1 MTAEDPPRWLP
12 PTWAEESQTPPPE
25 PPEPRQVPVWVPFV
39 ALLAALLIISL
50 FAALLGGIVA
60 AVDPDVDLK
69 DDTPLGVLFGVMAVQ
84 YIVFAATALVA
95 LKLALGRIRRED
107 LGLLRVRSVRAA
119 IGWAVLVFLAF
130 LVITAVVSA
139 LQDVDE
145 QGLVKDVKA
154 EDAIGILAIY
164 CVLICILAPF
174 FEELFF
180 RGFMYTILWRRLGPI
195 WAALIV
201 GALFGLGHAGDAPWL
216 SVAALGAFGVGLC
229 LLYWRTQSIVPG
241 MALHALNNSITF
253 GAVKELDPALFV
265 GVVFLSVGVVT
276 AAASA
281 LSSRQ
286 TVTA

>member
-1 MTAEDPPRWLP
+1 
-12 PTWAEESQTPPPE
+12 
-25 PPEPRQVPVWVPFV
+25 
-39 ALLAALLIISL
+39 
-50 FAALLGGIVA
+50 
-60 AVDPDVDLK
+60 
-69 DDTPLGVLFGVMAVQ
+69 MAVQ
-84 YIVFAATALVA
+84 YIVFAAAALVT
-95 LKLALGRIRRED
+95 LKLALGRIRRAD
-107 LGLLRVRSVRAA
+107 LGLARVQRIWPA
-119 IGWAVLVFLAF
+119 IGWAVLVFVAF
-130 LVITAVVSA
+130 LAVEVIVTS

-154 EDAIGILAIY
+154 EDSVGILAIY
-164 CVLICILAPF
+164 CLLICILAPF

-195 WAALIV
+195 WAAVLV

-265 GVVFLSVGVVT
+265 GVVCLSVGVVT

-281 LSSRQ
+281 LSARAP
-286 TVTA
+286 VTA

>member
-1 MTAEDPPRWLP
+1 MTYEEPPRWLP
-12 PTWAEESQTPPPE
+12 PTWGEEPQTPPTE
-25 PPEPRQVPVWVPFV
+25 PPKPREVPVWAPFV

-60 AVDPDVDLK
+60 AMDPDVDLK
-69 DDTPLGVLFGVMAVQ
+69 DDTPLGVLFGVMAIQ
-84 YIVFAATALVA
+84 YIVFAAAALVT
-95 LKLALGRIRRED
+95 LQLAAGRIRRID
-107 LGLLRVRSVRAA
+107 LGLRRVTSIRAA
-119 IGWAVLVFLAF
+119 IGWAALVLFGFLAIE
-130 LVITAVVSA
+130 LIVTA

-154 EDAIGILAIY
+154 EDSVGILAIY
-164 CVLICILAPF
+164 CVLICVFAPF

-180 RGFMYTILWRRLGPI
+180 RGFMFTIMWRRLGPI

-265 GVVFLSVGVVT
+265 GVVCLSVGVVT

-281 LSSRQ
+281 LSSRA

>member
-12 PTWAEESQTPPPE
+12 PTWADESQPPPPPE
-25 PPEPRQVPVWVPFV
+25 PSEPRPVPVWVPFV

-60 AVDPDVDLK
+60 AADPSVNLS

-84 YIVFAATALVA
+84 YIVFAAAALVT
-95 LKLALGRIRRED
+95 LKLATGRIQRVD
-107 LGLLRVRSVRAA
+107 LGLTRVRNVWPA
-119 IGWAVLVFLAF
+119 IGWAALVFVAF
-130 LVITAVVSA
+130 
-139 LQDVDE
+139 
-145 QGLVKDVKA
+145 
-154 EDAIGILAIY
+154 LAIY
-164 CVLICILAPF
+164 CVLICMLAPF

-180 RGFMYTILWRRLGPI
+180 RGFMYTIMWRRLGPI

-253 GAVKELDPALFV
+253 GAVKELDPALFL
-265 GVVFLSVGVVT
+265 GVVCLSVGVVT
-276 AAASA
+276 AVGTA
-281 LSSRQ
+281 LSSRA